1 LESPACP
8 CPLFSSLSLHPTSLP
23 PFLPPAHLFLSTEP
37 HKDQITGLTVSWI
50 YPVIILVIL
59 SFPPLGGHEI
69 VLLVVGLIWGLWIG
83 FAIACAGTL
92 IGEVRRYASFP
103 L

>member
-1 LESPACP
+1 VSSRSP
-8 CPLFSSLSLHPTSLP
+8 P
-23 PFLPPAHLFLSTEP
+23 PPTEP

-50 YPVIILVIL
+50 YPVLILVIL

-83 FAIACAGTL
+83 FAIAAAGTL
-92 IGEVRRYASFP
+92 IGEVRLSFFGKKTDGMDEGRRN
-103 L
+103 